1 MNKIGFNLL
10 PWSAG
15 VSEKLNPTLE
25 KLKEI
30 GYNGIES
37 FIGSPDQK
45 EYKAMG
51 AFAQNI
57 GLEVTSVFVLGASEN
72 PISTDNTIRKQALN
86 RIKWAVDRA
95 VDLGA
100 GIICGPFHSA
110 HSHFSYQAPSEEE
123 YLYAAEVLHAAA
135 DYAKQANVS
144 FALEAVNRFEN
155 YLCNTMEQLAKLVK
169 LIDHPNARAMYDS
182 HHANIEEKT
191 ILQPLQQIQPYLNY
205 VHISENDRGTP
216 GMGLCRWEETFSALS
231 TINYKGWYTI
241 EAFSRA
247 DPDFANSINVWRE
260 YSAPWEIAEKGY
272 TFIKEMLCKHE

>member
-25 KLKEI
+25 KLKKI

-37 FIGSPDQK
+37 FIGSPDEN

-72 PISTDNTIRKQALN
+72 PISTDSAIRKQALN

-100 GIICGPFHSA
+100 GTICGPFHSA
-110 HSHFSYQAPSEEE
+110 HSHFSYQAPSQEE
-123 YLYAAEVLHAAA
+123 YHYAAEVLHAAA
-135 DYAKQANVS
+135 DYAKQANVI

-155 YLCNTMEQLAKLVK
+155 YLCNTIEQLTKLVK

-182 HHANIEEKT
+182 HHAHIEEKT
-191 ILQPLQQIQPYLNY
+191 ILQPLQQIQPYLHY

-216 GMGLCRWEETFSALS
+216 GMGLCRWEETFNALS

-272 TFIKEMLCKHE
+272 TFIKDMLSKNE